1 MWYIHYVARLKHM
14 SHLNGSNDITIKSKV
29 MMRKMMRTKKKLQL
43 LHRLEYLLS
52 SSLLLEN
59 QDRTH
64 QDRCPEA
71 SRPTSRILT
80 VDSKTH

>member
-1 MWYIHYVARLKHM
+1 MFNLNYM

-29 MMRKMMRTKKKLQL
+29 MMRKMMKTTKKLQW

-64 QDRCPEA
+64 QDRCPA
-71 SRPTSRILT
+71 TSRPTNRILT
-80 VDSKTH
+80 VDSKTHSK